1 MIFFRRLFAVEL
13 LSPYI
18 SGEAKLVMD
27 RYNLAS
33 TFRRGD
39 EGIYDVSLSCIFS
52 IIIEDWDYGGTGLAD
67 WYYPIGA
74 IILFHFYI
82 TISDLEFS

>member
-39 EGIYDVSLSCIFS
+39 EGIYDVSLSRIFS
-52 IIIEDWDYGGTGLAD
+52 IIIED
-67 WYYPIGA
+67 
-74 IILFHFYI
+74 
-82 TISDLEFS
+82 